1 MAREYA
7 TDNINVMTLLDIP
20 NRLGV
25 WQQNTRKRRDAVVE
39 CPHFGGWRVVNPDV
53 FWCELIKLWVKLS
66 PAKCASRCKAEH
78 SRNLVEIEGI
88 ARDTKRGG
96 WAQLSWSVL
105 CSLLNRY
112 AHIGRKGGLAKPKR

>member
-53 FWCELIKLWVKLS
+53 FWCELIKLWVKL
-66 PAKCASRCKAEH
+66 
-78 SRNLVEIEGI
+78 NLVEIEGI

-96 WAQLSWSVL
+96 WVQLSWSVL

-112 AHIGRKGGLAKPKR
+112 AHIGRKGGFEKPKR